1 MPEGSYPQPPHL
13 STCRSSPVVQPPPPA
28 DRGIQTRATPPGEG
42 PEGAL
47 VNRPMAYVADEALL
61 DDLLKAAAA
70 AGCDLERVPDAAA
83 ARHCWPTAPLI
94 LLDQKAVAECVAESI
109 PTRDAIVV
117 VTTDPEPPELW
128 KQAMEIGAERVIT
141 LPGAEPWLISALAD
155 AMEGPA
161 SSTGKVL
168 AVLGARGGAGA
179 SVFTV
184 AVGLTALKS
193 GDNTLVVDCDPR
205 GGGLDVVL
213 GAESDKGDRWPDLQL
228 SAGRIAATALHN
240 ALPTRRK
247 GNARL
252 SLLSGA
258 RKGES
263 PAPDAVAAIIEAGR
277 RAGEVVICDVPRQLE
292 ATSWTAIDRADLTI
306 IITPAELRATI
317 TAKQLAQELSK
328 RGANPQLIVRGPS
341 PGGLRPDEIA
351 ASAGV
356 PLLATMRPEPQLA
369 QSLERGD
376 FNPRHRSPLTQ
387 AARTTLSELAA
398 LPPKPRRG
406 QGGLRAA

>member
-1 MPEGSYPQPPHL
+1 M
-13 STCRSSPVVQPPPPA
+13 
-28 DRGIQTRATPPGEG
+28 
-42 PEGAL
+42 
-47 VNRPMAYVADEALL
+47 NRPMAFVADESLL
-61 DDLLKAAAA
+61 DDLLKLAAAA
-70 AGCDLERVPDAAA
+70 DCQLDSVPDAAA
-83 ARHCWPTAPLI
+83 ARHCWSTAPLI
-94 LLDQKAVAECVAESI
+94 LLDQKAVAECITEAM

-141 LPGAEPWLISALAD
+141 LPGAQPWLISALAD
-155 AMEGPA
+155 ALEGPA
-161 SSTGKVL
+161 SNTGKVL

-184 AVGLTALKS
+184 AVGLTAMKS

-213 GAESDKGDRWPDLQL
+213 GAESDEGSRWPDLQL
-228 SAGRIAATALHN
+228 SAGRIAATSLHN

-277 RAGEVVICDVPRQLE
+277 RAGEIVVCDVPRQLD
-292 ATSWTAIDRADLTI
+292 AASWSAIDRADLTI

-317 TAKQLAQELSK
+317 TAKQLARELST
-328 RGANPQLIVRGPS
+328 RGITPRLIVRGPS
-341 PGGLRPDEIA
+341 PGGLRADEIA
-351 ASAGV
+351 ATTGL
-356 PLLATMRPEPQLA
+356 PLLTTMRPEPQLA

-376 FNPRHRSPLTQ
+376 FNPRARGPLTQ
-387 AARTTLSELAA
+387 AAKTTLSELAA
-398 LPPKPRRG
+398 LPPKTRRG
-406 QGGLRAA
+406 QDGLRAAS

>member
-1 MPEGSYPQPPHL
+1 M
-13 STCRSSPVVQPPPPA
+13 
-28 DRGIQTRATPPGEG
+28 
-42 PEGAL
+42 
-47 VNRPMAYVADEALL
+47 NRPMAYVADEALF
-61 DDLLKAAAA
+61 DDLLKLALA
-70 AGCDLERVPDAAA
+70 AGCDLERVPDATA

-94 LLDQKAVAECVAESI
+94 LLDQKAVAECVAEAV

-141 LPGAEPWLISALAD
+141 LPGAEPWLISTLAD

-161 SSTGKVL
+161 SNTGKVL
-168 AVLGARGGAGA
+168 AVLGARGGARA
-179 SVFTV
+179 SVFSV

-193 GDNTLVVDCDPR
+193 GDDTLVVDCDPR

-213 GAESDKGDRWPDLQL
+213 GAEADAGCRWPDLQL
-228 SAGRIAATALHN
+228 SAGRIAATALHK
-240 ALPTRRK
+240 ALPSRRK

-292 ATSWTAIDRADLTI
+292 AASWSAIDRADLTI
-306 IITPAELRATI
+306 IVTPAELRATI
-317 TAKQLAQELSK
+317 TAKQLAQELSE
-328 RGANPQLIVRGPS
+328 RGANPQLVVRGPS

-351 ASAGV
+351 ATTGV
-356 PLLATMRPEPQLA
+356 PLLTTMRPEPQLA
-369 QSLERGD
+369 ESLERGD
-376 FNPRHRSPLTQ
+376 FNPRARGPLTQ

-398 LPPKPRRG
+398 APPKPRRG
-406 QGGLRAA
+406 QGGLRAAS